1 MITPP
6 RFYPD
11 NHSISIVFD
20 KEDSYEA
27 RLLSAFRDSFG
38 DAYAIPEDLE
48 AQRCCL
54 HLRRGGLREV
64 RR

>member
-6 RFYPD
+6 RFYPEND
-11 NHSISIVFD
+11 SISIVFD
-20 KEDSYEA
+20 KEDSHEA
-27 RLLSAFRDSFG
+27 RLLSALRDSFG
-38 DAYAIPEDLE
+38 DAYAIPEDLD

-64 RR
+64 KR